1 MESTSNNML
10 LQDVI
15 LELQI
20 SNENVSGIE
29 TGVTMLTDSISKL
42 SVASTKDNSQLIERD
57 DRMITVLK
65 TIGLVNTHM
74 LNTMDRLYKF
84 FMDNDMVRAEEH
96 RDLVDAIEDIGKG
109 SGQGGATFDT
119 KKPKGILGL
128 LAGVAAFAAGVLIG
142 FFEELVRKLK
152 MLGFYERVLEVFGKI
167 GKMFASIGEFIAES
181 KLYQKVEEAFSKVG
195 SIFGGIGRF
204 FGKIG
209 SVLGRVLEPALNFI
223 REMPISRFIGKIA
236 RMVGKVFRLIMKPIK
251 FIMKLFGSAG
261 GAGALG
267 KIFKLGKGLGKV
279 LGKLAL
285 PITIIMG
292 IVESAMGAFEGY
304 KTGGIMGAIKGGLK
318 GLLNSLIGWMIDIP
332 KDLISWLLD
341 MFGFKNA
348 SKWLDS
354 WDFGTLFD
362 GLWKAFSDLWD
373 GIVSAL
379 GAVSDWWSSWSFDGV
394 FTSIKDF
401 FFGIWDDIIDWL
413 KNAGTGLFSIF
424 GNALDAIQDFERAVL
439 REILPDPTKHT
450 SMADPLYWVAKAVP
464 DAVYDFAK
472 VQQAPNIASN
482 NIQAMPGTNGG
493 ALMSSGSGGANVTI
507 INDYSKGPVT
517 TNVTAANIGQRG
529 QTTTNN
535 AGGSTYSH

>member
-96 RDLVDAIEDIGKG
+96 RDLVDAIEDIGKA
-109 SGQGGATFDT
+109 SNKNGATFDT

-142 FFEELVRKLK
+142 FFEELVRKIK
-152 MLGFYERVLEVFGKI
+152 MLGFYERVLEVFAKI
-167 GKMFASIGEFIAES
+167 GRVFGRIGEFIVES

-223 REMPISRFIGKIA
+223 REMPISRFISKIA
-236 RMVGKVFRLIMKPIK
+236 TTVRKMFRLIMKPIK
-251 FIMKLFGSAG
+251 FIMTLFGSVGSASG
-261 GAGALG
+261 LGA
-267 KIFKLGKGLGKV
+267 IFRLGKGLGRI

-285 PITIIMG
+285 PITIIMS
-292 IVESAMGAFEGY
+292 IFESAVGAFEGY
-304 KTGGIMGAIKGGLK
+304 KSGGIMGAVKGGLK
-318 GLLNSLIGWMIDIP
+318 GLLNSLIGWIIDIP
-332 KDLISWLLD
+332 KDLISWLLEK
-341 MFGFKNA
+341 FGFENA

-354 WDFGTLFD
+354 WNFGTLFD
-362 GLWKAFSDLWD
+362 GLWKTFSDLWS
-373 GIVSAL
+373 GIISAV
-379 GAVSDWWSSWSFDGV
+379 GAVSDWWSSWSFEGV

-401 FFGIWDDIIDWL
+401 FFGIWDDVIGWL
-413 KNAGTGLFSIF
+413 DGMGQGLLDVF
-424 GNALDAIQDFERAVL
+424 GSATDFMLDFYRKILNV
-439 REILPDPTKHT
+439 ILPDPTKHT
-450 SMADPLYWVAKAVP
+450 SMTDPLYWVSKAVP

-493 ALMSSGSGGANVTI
+493 ALMSSGGGGANVTI

-535 AGGSTYSH
+535 AGGSTYSN

>member
-1 MESTSNNML
+1 MESPSNNLL

-42 SVASTKDNSQLIERD
+42 SVSSANDSSQLIERD
-57 DRMITVLK
+57 DKMIVVLK

-109 SGQGGATFDT
+109 PSQRGATFDT
-119 KKPKGILGL
+119 KKPSGILGL
-128 LAGVAAFAAGVLIG
+128 LVGVAAFAAGTIIG
-142 FFEELVRKLK
+142 FFEELVRKIK
-152 MLGFYERVLEVFGKI
+152 MLGFYAKIVGVFS
-167 GKMFASIGEFIAES
+167 SIGTMFDRISKFAVES
-181 KLYQKVEEAFSKVG
+181 KLYQKMQEAFGKVG

-204 FGKIG
+204 FAKIG
-209 SVLGRVLEPALNFI
+209 SALGRVLQPALNFI
-223 REMPISRFIGKIA
+223 REMPISRFISTVA
-236 RMVGKVFRLIMKPIK
+236 EMVGKMFRMIIKPIK
-251 FIMKLFGSAG
+251 FIMTIFGSVGSAS
-261 GAGALG
+261 ALG
-267 KIFKLGKGLGKV
+267 TIFRLGKGLGRI

-318 GLLNSLIGWMIDIP
+318 GLLDSLVGWIIDIP
-332 KDLISWLLD
+332 KDLISWMLEK
-341 MFGFKNA
+341 FGFENA

-354 WDFGTLFD
+354 WNFGMLFD
-362 GLWKAFSDLWD
+362 GLWKALSDLWN
-373 GIVSAL
+373 GVVSAL
-379 GAVSDWWSSWSFDGV
+379 GAVGDWWSGWSFDGV

-401 FFGIWDDIIDWL
+401 FFGIWDDIIGWL
-413 KNAGTGLFSIF
+413 NGVGNNLLGMF
-424 GNALDAIQDFERAVL
+424 GNASDFILDFYRSIL
-439 REILPDPTKHT
+439 RQILPDRSKPRSLT
-450 SMADPLYWVAKAVP
+450 DPIGLVANFIP

-472 VQQAPNIASN
+472 VRQAPNIAPN
-482 NIQAMPGTNGG
+482 AIQGIPGTNGG
-493 ALMSSGSGGANVTI
+493 ALMSGGGGGANVTI

-517 TNVTAANIGQRG
+517 THVTAANMGQRG

-535 AGGSTYSH
+535 AGGSAYQY